1 VESGQKPWVVA
12 IGASGS
18 QGLADIQE
26 LLGAL
31 PEALPAIVMVVL
43 HRPWDRPT
51 RLRRILDRASVLPV
65 VIASQGERFKIGT
78 VYIGEPSEHLTLAAE
93 SFGVLISNLTA
104 SMSTARWTFSS
115 SR

>member
-1 VESGQKPWVVA
+1 LTVESDQKPWVVA

-51 RLRRILDRASVLPV
+51 QLRRVLNYASALPV
-65 VIASQGERFKIGT
+65 VVASQGERFQIGT
-78 VYIGEPSEHLTLAAE
+78 VYIGEPSAHLALAADTR
-93 SFGVLISNLTA
+93 SA
-104 SMSTARWTFSS
+104 
-115 SR
+115 